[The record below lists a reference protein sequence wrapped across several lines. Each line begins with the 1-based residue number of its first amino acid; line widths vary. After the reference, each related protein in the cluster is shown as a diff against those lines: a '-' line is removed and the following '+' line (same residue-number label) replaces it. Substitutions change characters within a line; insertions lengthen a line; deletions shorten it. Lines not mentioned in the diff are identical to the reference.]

1 MSAAYLGLAQ
11 QGQNQWWRFLL
22 SIVVILTFWFGIGAI
37 PILAVLAIGVIQGK
51 VDLLASDPMQGA
63 DPLGMYAA
71 TLLSFIPLLAGVFI
85 AVRIIH
91 GRRFA
96 TLVTPFRRMN
106 WKRLG
111 LGFGLWFLLA
121 GLMTGTEAVL
131 YPERYEFSFNLAHF
145 VPYLLVSLVLIPI
158 QTSTEEL
165 FFRGYIL
172 QSLGLLVRNP
182 VLLSILNGIL
192 FWLPHLGNPE
202 IETDFWLLSAT
213 YIAIGVF
220 LAAITLRSQGLELAL
235 GMHAANNLFASIV
248 ASYPHGALPTPA
260 FFSVTKLDPVF
271 GLVSTVAG
279 ALFFYVV
286 VFKGFAGLFEQKQ
299 QRSQNPG

>member
-1 MSAAYLGLAQ
+1 MGNTFLPEDYYMPDAYLDLAQ

-22 SIVVILTFWFGIGAI
+22 SIAVILTFWFGIGAI
-37 PILAVLAIGVIQGK
+37 PILAVLAIGVIQGR
-51 VDLLASDPMQGA
+51 VDLLAPDPMRGA

-96 TLVTPFRRMN
+96 TLVTPFSQMN

-182 VLLSILNGIL
+182 VLLSILNGVL

-202 IETDFWLLSAT
+202 IETNFWRQSPCVVRDWSWRWECMRPIICSRPSWPVIHMAPCPRQRFSA
-213 YIAIGVF
+213 
-220 LAAITLRSQGLELAL
+220 
-235 GMHAANNLFASIV
+235 
-248 ASYPHGALPTPA
+248 
-260 FFSVTKLDPVF
+260 
-271 GLVSTVAG
+271 
-279 ALFFYVV
+279 
-286 VFKGFAGLFEQKQ
+286 
-299 QRSQNPG
+299 